1 MKDNFSTQADLYAQY
16 RPTYPAAFYEYI
28 NGLVKNRTCAW
39 DCGTGNGQVASVLA
53 DNFEQVLAT
62 DISAKQ
68 LANAE
73 QKPNIQYSLQA
84 AEQSDFPDDKFDLIV
99 VAQAMHWF
107 DFDKFYREA
116 NRTLKADGL
125 FVVAGYGLMKVNA
138 AIDVLINRFYY
149 EIVGPYWDAERHYI
163 DEGYKTIPFPFNEI
177 PSPEFQISTNWTFGH
192 LLGYLNTWSAVQH
205 YIKDKKENPVDRIEG
220 ELRLAWGNAA
230 LLQVHFPVLL
240 RVGQKADD

>member
-16 RPTYPAAFYEYI
+16 RPTYPAVFYEYI

-39 DCGTGNGQVASVLA
+39 DCGTGNGQVATVLA
-53 DNFEQVLAT
+53 GYFEQVLAT

-73 QKPNIQYSLQA
+73 VKPNITYSLQA
-84 AEQSDFPDDKFDLIV
+84 AEQTDFPAAQFDLIA
-99 VAQAMHWF
+99 VAQAIHWF
-107 DFDKFYREA
+107 DFEKFYREV
-116 NRTLKADGL
+116 NRTLKGDGL
-125 FVVAGYGLMKVNA
+125 LVVAGYGLMNVNP
-138 AIDVLINRFYY
+138 AIDMLINRFYY
-149 EIVGPYWDAERHYI
+149 EIVGPYWDTERHYI
-163 DEGYKTIPFPFNEI
+163 DEGYKTIPFPFKEM
-177 PSPEFQISTNWTFGH
+177 PSPDFQISTNWTFGH

-240 RVGQKADD
+240 RIGQKADD